1 MQRAELQ
8 TVISVLTRL
17 LKTETGRSL
26 LPPAIPYLDA
36 ALQSPTEPLRR
47 LSAQQFSSMLLPSQ
61 QRVSGSDCQM
71 HHHAVNQLL
80 VALRDQD
87 TGMPAQPLT
96 TADE

>member
-1 MQRAELQ
+1 
-8 TVISVLTRL
+8 
-17 LKTETGRSL
+17 
-26 LPPAIPYLDA
+26 
-36 ALQSPTEPLRR
+36 
-47 LSAQQFSSMLLPSQ
+47 MLLPSQ
-61 QRVSGSDCQM
+61 QSVSGSDCQM